1 VEVLSDIRNHI
12 AFITLNRPKALNALS
27 LEMILR
33 LRTLFAQYAADPDI
47 YAVLIRGAG
56 DKAFCAGGDIRAL
69 YHSFKNS
76 ESLHKEFFAA
86 EYPLDYQLYSY
97 PKPYIVLMDGITLG
111 GGLGLAQGSRFR
123 IVGERTQMAMPEVA
137 IGFFPDVGASYFLSR
152 LPGELGMYLALTGV
166 QIRGADALYSG
177 LADECLAPDA
187 IATLTKDLSDLRWSD
202 DRFADLHRFMQA
214 RTAGVSGAT
223 LATLPAQPA
232 LPALPALRAAIDAHF
247 SKPTVVGILAS
258 LDSEARTEYADWARQ
273 TASIMRS
280 RSPTMVCVTFSQL
293 RRAAALSLAACFRME
308 LGMAAHSF
316 EQGDFLEGVRAVLID
331 KDGAPRWRPSRI
343 EEVTDPMVEDF
354 FRERWAAGAHP
365 LAGLESYAALSG
377 AKHATSAA

>member
-33 LRTLFAQYAADPDI
+33 LRMLFAQYAADPDI

-69 YHSFKNS
+69 YHSFNNS

-97 PKPYIVLMDGITLG
+97 PKPYVVLMDGITLG
-111 GGLGLAQGSRFR
+111 GGMGIAQGSTFR
-123 IVGERTQMAMPEVA
+123 VVGERTQMAMPEVA

-152 LPGELGMYLALTGV
+152 LPGQLGMYLALTGV
-166 QIRGADALYSG
+166 QIRGADALYGG
-177 LADECLAPDA
+177 LADAFLAPDA
-187 IATLTKDLSDLRWSD
+187 MATLTGDLADLRWSN

-214 RTAGVSGAT
+214 RTTGTPSAT
-223 LATLPAQPA
+223 
-232 LPALPALRAAIDAHF
+232 LPALRAAIDAHF
-247 SKPTVVGILAS
+247 SKPTVLGILAS
-258 LDSEARTEYADWARQ
+258 LESESRIEYAGWAGQ
-273 TASIMRS
+273 TAHIMRS

-316 EQGDFLEGVRAVLID
+316 EQGDFIEGVRAVLID

-343 EEVTDPMVEDF
+343 EEVTDAMVEGF

-365 LAGLESYAALSG
+365 LAALESHAGMG
-377 AKHATSAA
+377 AKPVSRVV